1 MTARVGVFAQGA
13 LTALTALV
21 LAHNLIF
28 LAGYGDEFGD
38 VMART
43 GHDHG
48 WGVTVAATLLMGLA
62 LLAGAVWRLHQMRS
76 LARSIGAAHAPA
88 EPGRGALLRRW
99 IGAWIALSLVVAALF
114 VLQENRELASVG
126 QHQPGIGVLTSA
138 AYPHALLI
146 IAAVAMAVSFVAVL
160 LGWKIDLVIARILAT
175 RQAAPGVPGAVF
187 GPGER
192 IEHPR
197 RSILGGRRAGRAP
210 PIGMA
215 QLA

>member
-1 MTARVGVFAQGA
+1 MTARVGVLVQGA

-28 LAGYGDEFGD
+28 LAGYGDQFGD

-48 WGVTVAATLLMGLA
+48 WTVTVAATLLMGLA

-76 LARSIGAAHAPA
+76 LARSIGATDAPV
-88 EPGRGALLRRW
+88 EPGRGAFMRRW
-99 IGAWIALSLVVAALF
+99 MACWIALSLVVAALF

-126 QHQPGIGVLTSA
+126 QLQPGIGVLASG

-160 LGWKIDLVIARILAT
+160 LGWKIDLVIARILA
-175 RQAAPGVPGAVF
+175 RQQAGPGVSGAVF

-192 IEHPR
+192 IERPR

-210 PIGMA
+210 PITA
-215 QLA
+215 VELA

>member
-1 MTARVGVFAQGA
+1 MTARVGVIVQGA

-28 LAGYGDEFGD
+28 LAGYGDQFGD

-48 WGVTVAATLLMGLA
+48 WSVTVAATLLMGLA
-62 LLAGAVWRLHQMRS
+62 LLAGATWRLHQMRS
-76 LARSIGAAHAPA
+76 LARSIGATHAPT
-88 EPGRGALLRRW
+88 EPGRGAFLRRW
-99 IGAWIALSLVVAALF
+99 VGCWIALSLVVAALF

-126 QHQPGIGVLTSA
+126 QLPPGIGVLTSA

-160 LGWKIDLVIARILAT
+160 VGWKIELVIARILA
-175 RQAAPGVPGAVF
+175 RQQTGPGGPGAVF
-187 GPGER
+187 KPGEP
-192 IEHPR
+192 IERPR

-210 PIGMA
+210 PITMVA
-215 QLA
+215 LA